1 MNGMPDDIA
10 TIALEDVKAR
20 YKNLKTKAEKAYG
33 QIPDEVWE
41 QALSPEQNSIGV
53 LVKHIA
59 GNIRSR
65 FTDFLTTDGEKP
77 DRNRDSEFVL
87 SEADTPEAL
96 RERWEASWAILFGE
110 LAALTPSDLT
120 RTVML
125 RNKEMDALQ
134 ALNNAHG
141 HYAMHGGQIMMLGK
155 YLTGDDWQVLS
166 IPKGKSEEFF
176 GRK

>member
-1 MNGMPDDIA
+1 MANKRPRRNGPG
-10 TIALEDVKAR
+10 TQ
-20 YKNLKTKAEKAYG
+20 KNAVTPISTCA
-33 QIPDEVWE
+33 
-41 QALSPEQNSIGV
+41 S
-53 LVKHIA
+53 
-59 GNIRSR
+59 
-65 FTDFLTTDGEKP
+65 F
-77 DRNRDSEFVL
+77 
-87 SEADTPEAL
+87 DTPEAL
-96 RERWEASWAILFGE
+96 RERWAASWAILFGE

-141 HYAMHGGQIMMLGK
+141 HYAMHVGQIMMLGK